1 MKMKQISDT
10 TLKITISLND
20 LEERGM
26 ELADFLLPQEKTED
40 FFYTILEELDL
51 PMQFRQSGML
61 SFRVTPKP
69 DRVDIFVTKSE
80 VDTGLNLSDL
90 GDMPDVTKLTPEDF
104 FKSLEESMT
113 ARGDKEALEQLK
125 AVEAELEAEFDD
137 LQDEQESE
145 QNLDY
150 VHYVL
155 TFNQLSDVVNYAQ
168 TVDYPVEASEIYRYG
183 DSYQMTVLIN
193 LEDKP
198 ENYADL
204 VYARILEHAQ
214 VSNQTRA
221 YLREHAELLREG
233 DVLQELAQMR

>member
-155 TFNQLSDVVNYAQ
+155 TFNQLSDVVAYAKA
-168 TVDYPVEASEIYRYG
+168 VDYPVEASEIYRYG

-221 YLREHAELLREG
+221 CLREHAELLREG
-233 DVLQELAQMR
+233 DVLQELARMR

>member
-26 ELADFLLPQEKTED
+26 DLSDFLVPKEKTEE

-51 PMQFRQSGML
+51 PVQFRQSGML
-61 SFRVTPKP
+61 SFRVTPKS
-69 DRVDIFVTKSE
+69 DRVDIFVTKSD
-80 VDTGLNLSDL
+80 VDTGMNLSDL
-90 GDMPDVTKLTPEDF
+90 GDLPDVTQLSPEDF

-113 ARGDKEALEQLK
+113 AQGDKEALERLRV
-125 AVEAELEAEFDD
+125 AEIDAEVEELMAEH
-137 LQDEQESE
+137 EQETE
-145 QNLDY
+145 QDLDY

-155 TFNQLSDVVNYAQ
+155 AFNQLSDVVNYAQ

-183 DSYQMTVLIN
+183 DTYQMTVLIS

-198 ENYADL
+198 ENYSDL
-204 VYARILEHAQ
+204 VYARMLEHAKA
-214 VSNQTRA
+214 STKTRA

-233 DVLQELAQMR
+233 DVLQELAGLR